1 MAYCSAVNAADLDGL
16 RFSLVGPGRVGGSLA
31 GWARSAGARLVSV
44 AGRRPE
50 GAAAVA
56 SRLGGRP
63 TVLGDLET
71 AGEDFLILAVNDP
84 ELDGVVDR
92 LALRPQ
98 AGVVWHTAGARDAS
112 ALARLRD
119 LGSAI
124 GSLHPLRAF
133 PAIQPSPE
141 AGTFYAID
149 GDSAAIR
156 LARRLV
162 AVWNGTCAE
171 VPAESRRL
179 YHLGAWL
186 SAGGVATVLAAA
198 GSIAR
203 AVGLPD
209 EVALGYRGLA
219 HGAIDALG
227 GVTDAARRMTGPVA
241 RGDAALVLRQ
251 IEELG
256 RLAPELEPLAR
267 SLALETLRQIEL
279 ARPLDEGQSA
289 LREALGKRFIP

>member
-1 MAYCSAVNAADLDGL
+1 VKAADLDGL

-44 AGRRPE
+44 AGRRNE
-50 GAAAVA
+50 AAAGVA
-56 SRLGGRP
+56 SRLGAR
-63 TVLGDLET
+63 TTALRDLET
-71 AGEDFLILAVNDP
+71 AGEDFLLVAVNDP
-84 ELDGVVDR
+84 ELDAVAEL

-98 AGVVWHTAGARDAS
+98 AAVVWHTAGARDAS
-112 ALARLRD
+112 ALAPLSR

-133 PAIQPSPE
+133 PAVQPSPE

-149 GDSAAIR
+149 GDPAAVR

-162 AVWNGTCAE
+162 AAWSGTCAV
-171 VPAESRRL
+171 VPSESRRL

-198 GSIAR
+198 GSIAK
-203 AVGLPD
+203 AAGLPE

-219 HGAIDALG
+219 HGAIAALG
-227 GVTDAARRMTGPVA
+227 GIPEAAGRITGPVA
-241 RGDAALVLRQ
+241 RGDASLVLRQ
-251 IEELG
+251 LEELG
-256 RLAPELEPLAR
+256 RLAPELVPLAR

-279 ARPLDEGQSA
+279 ARPLDEGQNT